1 MMINQSNSNL
11 FAGSGYT
18 DNTNNSH
25 LSDNTVY
32 NGPTGPSGHSGAVGV
47 RSLDPFDAYTA
58 DLELAAD
65 LLATGSITGPD
76 YFRVKHM
83 IKSSDPEVKALG
95 RTFLHEKSKL

>member
-1 MMINQSNSNL
+1 MPTTNNFPNSN
-11 FAGSGYT
+11 FTGSSSNFHSGA
-18 DNTNNSH
+18 
-25 LSDNTVY
+25 VI
-32 NGPTGPSGHSGAVGV
+32 GPGSTGPSGYPGAVGV
-47 RSLDPFDAYTA
+47 RGLDPFDAYTA

-83 IKSSDPEVKALG
+83 IKSNDPDVKALG

>member
-1 MMINQSNSNL
+1 MRAI
-11 FAGSGYT
+11 
-18 DNTNNSH
+18 NNSA
-25 LSDNTVY
+25 SSKIFTVPSGHY
-32 NGPTGPSGHSGAVGV
+32 HGSIGPTGPTGHTGTPGV
-47 RSLDPFDAYTA
+47 PGIPLDLFDAYTA

-83 IKSSDPEVKALG
+83 IKSNDPDVKALG